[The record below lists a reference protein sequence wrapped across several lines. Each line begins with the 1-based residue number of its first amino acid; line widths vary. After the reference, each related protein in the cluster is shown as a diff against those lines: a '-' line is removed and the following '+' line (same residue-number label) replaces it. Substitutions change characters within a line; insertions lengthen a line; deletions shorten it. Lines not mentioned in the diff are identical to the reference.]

1 MGFLDARV
9 IIEASVVDI
18 RTMSRK
24 KGIMR
29 DGGTGQQYTTIHC
42 TRSPPRTQLST
53 WSRPRQ
59 LAAIEKVLTKMVC
72 KVVHIADDNMKKVNN
87 T

>member
-1 MGFLDARV
+1 MGFLDARG

-18 RTMSRK
+18 RTVSRK
-24 KGIMR
+24 EGIMR

-42 TRSPPRTQLST
+42 TSRPPRAQLST

-59 LAAIEKVLTKMVC
+59 LPAIEEVLTKMVR
-72 KVVHIADDNMKKVNN
+72 KAIHIVGGNMKVINN
-87 T
+87 M